1 MSGIMNILEI
11 ARGALATEQN
21 ALEVTSHN
29 VANVNT
35 AGYSVQNAVMETTMP
50 VQMPYGIIGTGV
62 KTGKIQ
68 RLYSQF
74 LNNQLNTQN
83 SLANMWGAKQEVLGL
98 LDVGFNES
106 GNTGINQLL
115 NDFWNAWED
124 LANNPEGATER
135 TALLTKATTLTE
147 AFGEK
152 ARELSSVESNLNA
165 NIRGGV
171 DDVNRYAQQIA
182 DLNGQILSLETQNVK
197 ANDLRDQ
204 RDLALENLSQLVPIQ
219 YVETER
225 GAMTVFL
232 PGGYTLV
239 EATTAYK
246 LSTKIDDNNSLRV
259 MWSDKTDM
267 TSRLDQGKLGG
278 WLDLR
283 DSTIPQYEESLDG
296 VAAHLANMVNTV
308 HRQGIDENGNAGG
321 DFFTYEPSFTIVP
334 AEGNSGGATFP
345 GAGPQFY
352 NSTTGLYEY
361 DPSKVT
367 GDSYTFAF
375 TGASPADLT
384 ITNRSTGLVVTPDE
398 AMDNGDGTFT
408 YTFDGLRVTVG
419 GTPRDGDQFNFM
431 ANRNVAGNL
440 AINSA
445 IAEDTTKIAAATV
458 AGAPGDNTNA
468 LAVAN
473 LRDKSDE
480 TIMRQ
485 TGTLSDLYDAIL
497 VGAVGNDTADAKA
510 QSDFNGNLIQQIK
523 NLRDSVAGVSLDEE
537 MINMIKFQQAYAAA
551 AKLITVGDEM
561 LQTLLSTK
569 Q

>member
-1 MSGIMNILEI
+1 MSGVMNILEI

-29 VANVNT
+29 VGNVNT
-35 AGYSVQNAVMETTMP
+35 PGYSVQRTVMETNMP
-50 VQMPYGIIGTGV
+50 LRMPYGIMGTGV
-62 KTGKIQ
+62 KIGEIQ
-68 RLYSQF
+68 RMYSQF

-83 SLANMWGAKQEVLGL
+83 SLSGMWGARQEVLGL
-98 LDVGFNES
+98 LDAGFNES

-124 LANNPEGATER
+124 VANNPEGATER
-135 TALLTKATTLTE
+135 KALVTKATTVAE

-152 ARELSSVESNLNA
+152 AKELSSVETNLDA

-182 DLNGQILSLETQNVK
+182 DLNGKILAMETQDVK

-204 RDLALENLSQLVPIQ
+204 RDLALENLSQLVPVQ
-219 YVETER
+219 YVETEQ
-225 GAMTVFL
+225 GEMTVFL

-239 EATTAYK
+239 EGTTACK
-246 LSTKIDDNNSLRV
+246 LSTKLDDNNSLRV
-259 MWSDKTDM
+259 MWSDTTDM

-283 DSTIPQYEESLDG
+283 DSTIPQYQESLDG
-296 VAAHLANMVNTV
+296 VAAHLANMVNTL
-308 HRQGIDENGNAGG
+308 HRQGIDEDGNAGG
-321 DFFTYEPSFTIVP
+321 DFFTYEPSFTILP
-334 AEGNSGGATFP
+334 AEGNSGDAAFP

-375 TGASPADLT
+375 TGTSPADLT
-384 ITNRSTGLVVTPDE
+384 ITNRSTGLVVTPDD
-398 AMDNGDGTFT
+398 AIDNGDGTFT
-408 YTFDGLRVTVG
+408 YAFDGLRVTVG
-419 GTPRDGDQFNFM
+419 GTPRDGDQFTFM

-440 AINSA
+440 AVNSA
-445 IAEDTTKIAAATV
+445 IAEDTTKIAAATA

-468 LAVAN
+468 LAIAN

-523 NLRDSVAGVSLDEE
+523 NQRDSVAGVSLDEE

-561 LQTLLSTK
+561 LQTVLSLK